1 MTVWRNTSKARRFRI
16 WGFCLLML
24 VVVSVSILFVARV
37 ARSPSEPFVSV
48 SFVRTNM
55 FPPDIEAISIEVSN
69 RMSFDVSCWVYT
81 EPSDSIKPPTATMLV
96 LTPIPAHMTSNFIAG
111 AYGNGP
117 KPTLFVSYQR
127 KLKPAE
133 LTVLNK
139 IPWLKKHYPFNRRG
153 YFTMKVCKTWSLKGV
168 ARANEEPR

>member
-1 MTVWRNTSKARRFRI
+1 MIPDNKDTQKPRRFRLWVI
-16 WGFCLLML
+16 YFLML
-24 VVVSVSILFVARV
+24 AVLLVSILFVARV
-37 ARSPSEPFVSV
+37 ASRPSEPYVSV
-48 SFVRTNM
+48 NLVRTNM
-55 FPPDIEAISIEVSN
+55 FPTDIEAIIIELSN

-111 AYGNGP
+111 AYG

-133 LTVLNK
+133 LTVLNR
-139 IPWLKKHYPFNRRG
+139 IPWLKKHYPFTRRRS
-153 YFTMKVCKTWSLKGV
+153 FTIHRPVSNVQVRSETKQQ
-168 ARANEEPR
+168 P

>member
-1 MTVWRNTSKARRFRI
+1 MIPDNKDTQKPRRFQLWVI
-16 WGFCLLML
+16 YFLML
-24 VVVSVSILFVARV
+24 VVLSVSILFVARV
-37 ARSPSEPFVSV
+37 ASRPSEPYVSV
-48 SFVRTNM
+48 NLVRTNM
-55 FPPDIEAISIEVSN
+55 FPTEIEAISIELSN

-96 LTPIPAHMTSNFIAG
+96 LTAIPAQMTSNFVAG
-111 AYGNGP
+111 PYG

-153 YFTMKVCKTWSLKGV
+153 SFTIHRPISDVQIRSESKQQS
-168 ARANEEPR
+168 